1 MTQNFWNKKKV
12 LITGHTGF
20 KGSWLY
26 FILKILGANV
36 YGVSLK
42 PAKKSL
48 FNNLNI
54 FRKNK
59 SFYCDITEYK
69 KLNKITKKINPQ
81 IIFHFAAQ
89 SLVGK
94 SFSHF
99 DETYKTNII
108 GTLNILKIIK
118 ENKNIKTCLITTTDK
133 VYENVEKKK
142 KMYLEYENLKGNNPY
157 SGSKVAKEHLIFSFV
172 KSFLK
177 KKNIVVVRSGNVI
190 GGGDWNNSRLIP
202 DMVSSFQKRK
212 KFIVRNLN
220 HTRPW
225 QHIYDVLE
233 VYMKII
239 KKIHRK
245 KSFFDHFNVAF
256 HNKNQKPV
264 REIIRIFK
272 KDNLFKN
279 IKISKIKIKQ
289 YKEDKFLNISN
300 SKIKKFVNIKSKFNK
315 IDDCIINVI
324 NWYKVYLL
332 DMKSIQDY
340 SKKEIIF
347 FLKNKY

>member
-1 MTQNFWNKKKV
+1 MTKNFWNNKKV

-54 FRKNK
+54 FNKNK
-59 SFYCDITEYK
+59 SFYCDITKYK

-108 GTLNILKIIK
+108 GTLNILRIIK

-133 VYENVEKKK
+133 VYENQIKKK

-157 SGSKVAKEHLIFSFV
+157 SGSKVAKENLIHSFT
-172 KSFLK
+172 KSFLNN
-177 KKNIVVVRSGNVI
+177 KNIVIVRSGNVI
-190 GGGDWNNSRLIP
+190 GGGDWNDSRLIP
-202 DMVSSFQKRK
+202 DMINAFQNQK
-212 KFIVRNLN
+212 KFLVRNFN

-225 QHIYDVLE
+225 QHIYDVLNA
-233 VYMKII
+233 YMKIV
-239 KKIHRK
+239 KKIHNK
-245 KSFFDHFNVAF
+245 KSYYDNFNVSF
-256 HNKNQKPV
+256 HNNNQKTV
-264 REIIRIFK
+264 REIIKIIK
-272 KDNLFKN
+272 MNKLFKN
-279 IKISKIKIKQ
+279 IKISNVKIKKNN
-289 YKEDKFLNISN
+289 ENKFLNISN
-300 SKIKKFVNIKSKFNK
+300 LKMMKFINIKSKFKN
-315 IDDCIINVI
+315 IDDSVKNVL
-324 NWYKVYLL
+324 NWYRLYL
-332 DMKSIQDY
+332 KSPGKIENY
-340 SKKEIIF
+340 SKKEIKLF
-347 FLKNKY
+347 FSKKY